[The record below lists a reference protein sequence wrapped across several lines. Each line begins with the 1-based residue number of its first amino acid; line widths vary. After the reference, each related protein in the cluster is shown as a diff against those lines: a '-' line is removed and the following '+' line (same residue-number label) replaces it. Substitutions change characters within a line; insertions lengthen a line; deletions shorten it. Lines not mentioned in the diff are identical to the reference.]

1 MPAARPILAVLL
13 LAATLA
19 ACERKP
25 AEQPPPP
32 EPPAAEPAA
41 DPALQLTRA
50 AFIDLPGWSADDPA
64 AALPAL
70 RRSCDR
76 LLRRPNDAS
85 VGRDGRGG
93 TVGDWQAPCA
103 AVDAVD
109 AGDPAAVRAVL
120 ERHFVPF
127 ATADG
132 AGDREGLFTGYY
144 EATLNGARTRHG
156 PYQHPIHA
164 KPDDLVRADLGRFQ
178 PELDNRRVLGRVADG
193 RLVPYYTRAEI
204 DDGAL
209 AGRAGQPLLWA
220 DDPVDVFFL
229 HVQGSGTVRLADG
242 GTQRVGFAASNGH
255 PFTAIGREL
264 IRSGALDGQSMSM
277 QAIRDW
283 LRANPDQADP
293 LMRKN
298 ARYIFFRE
306 IDGPGPIGAQGV
318 PLTAGRSLAVDPAF
332 VPLGVPVFLAT
343 THPSTGKPLH
353 RLMVAQDTGSAI
365 KGPIRGDFYWGTGD
379 AALAHAGRM
388 KHAGRTWLLLPRAVA
403 ERQVAGRG

>member
-1 MPAARPILAVLL
+1 MTAARPLLAVLL
-13 LAATLA
+13 LAAALA

-25 AEQPPPP
+25 AEQAP
-32 EPPAAEPAA
+32 EPEAEAA
-41 DPALQLTRA
+41 PALQLTRA
-50 AFIDLPGWSADDPA
+50 AFTDLPGWTADDPA

-76 LLRRPNDAS
+76 LLKRPDDAA
-85 VGRDGRGG
+85 VGREGRGG
-93 TVGDWQAPCA
+93 TVADWQAPCA

-109 AGDPAAVRAVL
+109 PGDAAAVREVL

-127 ATADG
+127 ATADQ
-132 AGDREGLFTGYY
+132 AGDRAGLFTGYY

-164 KPDDLVRADLGRFQ
+164 RPDDLVQADLGRFA

-204 DDGAL
+204 YDGAL
-209 AGRAGQPLLWA
+209 AGRDGQPLLWA

-229 HVQGSGTVRLADG
+229 HVQGSGTVRLAEG
-242 GTQRVGFAASNGH
+242 GSQRVGFAASNGH
-255 PFTAIGREL
+255 GFTAIGREL
-264 IRSGALDGQSMSM
+264 IRTGALDGQSMSM

-283 LRANPDQADP
+283 LRANTGKADD

-298 ARYIFFRE
+298 ARYIFFRA

-318 PLTAGRSLAVDPAF
+318 ALTAGRSLAVDPAF

-365 KGPIRGDFYWGTGD
+365 KGPIRGDFYWGTGE

-388 KHAGRTWLLLPRAVA
+388 KQQGRTWLLLPRAVA
-403 ERQVAGRG
+403 ERQVAARD